1 MITYI
6 GGIIKE
12 LKLTRW
18 LTPRE
23 LLNLLV
29 YTIVLCGIIALMITG
44 LDILYRNIFNQ
55 LLNIPFI

>member
-6 GGIIKE
+6 TGIIKE

-23 LLNLLV
+23 LLNLLI
-29 YTIVLCGIIALMITG
+29 YTIILCGIIALIITG
-44 LDILYRNIFNQ
+44 LDIVFRNIFNH